1 MRRMPELRVGLRAIR
16 LYTHDPQWPAFPG
29 VQMATVKCVT
39 MALAVLF
46 IASCSAPEPPQPK
59 TKTVFDP
66 MTSQLDHARD
76 VQKTIDESAERNRKA
91 VDNQERGDN

>member
-1 MRRMPELRVGLRAIR
+1 
-16 LYTHDPQWPAFPG
+16 
-29 VQMATVKCVT
+29 MATVKYVT

-46 IASCSAPEPPQPK
+46 IAGCSAPEPPPPK

>member
-1 MRRMPELRVGLRAIR
+1 
-16 LYTHDPQWPAFPG
+16 
-29 VQMATVKCVT
+29 MADVKYVT

-46 IASCSAPEPPQPK
+46 IASCSAPAEPPPK

-76 VQKTIDESAERNRKA
+76 VQKTIDESAERNRQAIEK
-91 VDNQERGDN
+91 QERGDN